1 MFTVLGYIGAVVVL
15 ASYWISVRKSNPTVF
30 HWGNVIGSLL
40 MIGGVVVAGVWYSA
54 AVTATFGMIGAY
66 GLVTTYMKREKV
78 SPAVKLL
85 SAPARDLGSAEAF
98 VPEEATHMLTDEMR
112 FALRGQTHLPK
123 GPVSRGSVGHVG
135 HSEAVAVTSLNAYW
149 TDTSGSIQSSSHDCG
164 SSSSFDSGSSCDS
177 GGGF

>member
-66 GLVTTYMKREKV
+66 GLVATYMKREKV

-112 FALRGQTHLPK
+112 FALRGQAHVPK
-123 GPVSRGSVGHVG
+123 GPTYVQRKGTRCGYSHWPEEDRKALISDVARATKQ
-135 HSEAVAVTSLNAYW
+135 AVLYAPR
-149 TDTSGSIQSSSHDCG
+149 
-164 SSSSFDSGSSCDS
+164 
-177 GGGF
+177 